1 MRISTLTRKIVLLVI
16 PTRLMATRN
25 RRVSIF
31 NQLLLPRARQMLSR
45 SPPAQRGDWQSLLL
59 PLLAVVGFVL
69 LLMKLV

>member
-1 MRISTLTRKIVLLVI
+1 MDLLNILSAVFI
-16 PTRLMATRN
+16 GIMIA
-25 RRVSIF
+25 
-31 NQLLLPRARQMLSR
+31 LLLPRARQMLSH